1 MKTKRFLLLVL
12 CMFIIGIFVT
22 ACGGGKT
29 IPPSYPFFPVPTPS
43 PTVSPTPI
51 PTPTPTPTKYELELS
66 QTEFTVN
73 IGETDNITVTLNG
86 EDITQIATYTVDQEA
101 IATVEGGL
109 ITGLSV
115 GVATVTVNAEN
126 AESEK
131 TFTVNV
137 IDPNLPTL
145 EVSPIEVNLNI
156 DEEATVTVKLNGEDV
171 TNQVN
176 YKSDEESIAT
186 VEKGLVKAGLKEGT
200 AKIAVSLE
208 GANSAVFT
216 VNVTD
221 NSEEVTLD
229 NDVLEK
235 LGYSIIEVEEGEGE
249 GKILY
254 SDLRKD
260 GESIT
265 ELEIP
270 AIFTYEGKRYK
281 ITVIGNSLFSDFILL
296 ESITIPDTVKIIEYS
311 AFHAC
316 KGLKSVT
323 IGNGLISIEN
333 GAFDNCLLL
342 NELIIQKDG
351 DICIFPKAF
360 INSSIEYITTNK
372 GEIHIHESGFYT
384 DPTSNI
390 TFIEA
395 RDISKTTEEIVI
407 PDGVTQI
414 PVNAFLNTN
423 DSPYDS
429 LKKVILPDSV
439 KKIGSQAFYNCG
451 YYDNERHLKLEVPD
465 TVKTIGENA
474 FKNIN
479 FTYSGSLVDEDNW
492 GGHRE

>member
-29 IPPSYPFFPVPTPS
+29 TPPTYPFFPVPI
-43 PTVSPTPI
+43 PT

-86 EDITQIATYTVDQEA
+86 EDITQIATYIVDQEA
-101 IATVEGGL
+101 IARVEGGL

-145 EVSPIEVNLNI
+145 EVSPTEVNLNI
-156 DEEATVTVKLNGEDV
+156 DEKATVTVKLNGEDV

-186 VEKGLVKAGLKEGT
+186 AEKGLVKAGLKEGT

-229 NDVLEK
+229 KDVLEK

-254 SDLRKD
+254 SDLQKD

-296 ESITIPDTVKIIEYS
+296 EIITIPDSVKIIEYS

-360 INSSIEYITTNK
+360 INSSIEYLTTNK
-372 GEIHIHESGFYT
+372 GKIHIHESGFYT
-384 DPTSNI
+384 DPESNI

-439 KKIGSQAFYNCG
+439 KKIGAQAFYNCG
-451 YYDNERHLKLEVPD
+451 YYDNERHLKLDVPE
-465 TVKTIGENA
+465 TVTTIGENA

-479 FTYSGSLVDEDNW
+479 FTYSGSAVDEDNW

>member
-1 MKTKRFLLLVL
+1 MITKRFLLLVL
-12 CMFIIGIFVT
+12 CMFIIGIFLT
-22 ACGGGKT
+22 ACGGGKA
-29 IPPSYPFFPVPTPS
+29 IPPNTLFFPTSRPNPVN
-43 PTVSPTPI
+43 
-51 PTPTPTPTKYELELS
+51 YELELS

-86 EDITQIATYTVDQEA
+86 EDITQTATYTVDQEA
-101 IATVEGGL
+101 IARVECGL
-109 ITGLSV
+109 ITGISV

-145 EVSPIEVNLNI
+145 EVSPTEVNLNI
-156 DEEATVTVKLNGEDV
+156 YKDATVTVKLNGEDV

-229 NDVLEK
+229 KDVLEK
-235 LGYSIIEVEEGEGE
+235 LGYSIIEVEEGE

-270 AIFTYEGKRYK
+270 AIFTYESKRYK

-296 ESITIPDTVKIIEYS
+296 ESITIPDSVKIIEYS

-451 YYDNERHLKLEVPD
+451 YYDNERHLKLDVPE
-465 TVKTIGENA
+465 TVTTIGENA

-479 FTYSGSLVDEDNW
+479 FTYSGSAVDEDNW

>member
-1 MKTKRFLLLVL
+1 MNKSKKLLLFIL
-12 CMFIIGIFVT
+12 CIFIISTLVT
-22 ACGGGKT
+22 ACGGGKPT
-29 IPPSYPFFPVPTPS
+29 PPNTPFFPTPR
-43 PTVSPTPI
+43 PNPAN
-51 PTPTPTPTKYELELS
+51 YELELS
-66 QTEFTVN
+66 QTEFTIN

-86 EDITQIATYTVDQEA
+86 EDITQLATYTVDQEA
-101 IATVEGGL
+101 IARVEGGL
-109 ITGLSV
+109 ITGVSV
-115 GVATVTVNAEN
+115 GVAIVTVNAEN

-145 EVSPIEVNLNI
+145 EVSPTEVNLNI

-176 YKSDEESIAT
+176 YKSDEESIANA
-186 VEKGLVKAGLKEGT
+186 EKGLVKAGLKEGT
-200 AKIAVSLE
+200 TKIAVSLE
-208 GANSAVFT
+208 GANSAIFT

-221 NSEEVTLD
+221 NSEEITLD
-229 NDVLEK
+229 KDVLDK
-235 LGYSIIEVEEGEGE
+235 LGYSIIEVEEGEG
-249 GKILY
+249 KILY
-254 SDLRKD
+254 SDLQKD

-296 ESITIPDTVKIIEYS
+296 ENITIPDSVKIIEYS

-323 IGNGLISIEN
+323 IGNCLISIEN

-384 DPTSNI
+384 DPESNI

-439 KKIGSQAFYNCG
+439 KKIGAQAFANCYNLQ
-451 YYDNERHLKLEVPD
+451 LKVPN
-465 TVKTIGENA
+465 TVKTIGEKA
-474 FKNIN
+474 FLNVK
-479 FTYSGSLVDEDNW
+479 FTYNGNAKDDEEDNW
-492 GGHRE
+492 GGTPIPAD